1 MSLFNFNIDELL
13 TFFAVLVRYS
23 ILFSILPFL
32 GDRLVP
38 GPVKILL
45 AVAATLVL
53 FPALVASGKIN
64 PGEARIWAA
73 TSGGILTTV
82 GLEVV
87 CALALGFV
95 CRLIFDSISIG
106 ANFVG
111 SFMGFAAAS
120 QFDPH
125 QESQT
130 EVIAQFQTAIAMLV
144 FLALDGHHVMI
155 RAALDSYRVVGLGRA
170 SLNAIFN
177 QRLIHMSGQVLV
189 FGLQIAGPVAVSIF
203 SVNIIFAVLSKA
215 MPQLNVMVLSLGIT
229 TLLGFSVIFFNIPGF
244 QGEVIGIFGRM
255 NDWMQGALGALAS
268 RSAGS

>member
-1 MSLFNFNIDELL
+1 VSLFNFNVSEIL
-13 TFFAVLVRYS
+13 TFFAVMVRYS
-23 ILFSILPFL
+23 VLFSVLPFI
-32 GDRLVP
+32 GDRMIP

-45 AVAATLVL
+45 SMAASLVL
-53 FPALVASGKIN
+53 FPALVASGKVN
-64 PGEARIWAA
+64 PAEAKIWAA
-73 TSGGILTTV
+73 TSSGILITV

-87 CALALGFV
+87 FALALGFT

-130 EVIAQFQTAIAMLV
+130 EVIAQFQTTIAMLV
-144 FLALDGHHVMI
+144 FLALDGHHMMI
-155 RAALDSYRVVGLGRA
+155 RAALDSYRIVGLGRA
-170 SLNAIFN
+170 SLNMMFN
-177 QRLIHMSGQVLV
+177 QRLVHMTGQVLA

-215 MPQLNVMVLSLGIT
+215 MPQLNVMVLSLGVT
-229 TLLGFSVIFFNIPGF
+229 TLLGFSVIFLNIPGF

-255 NDWMQGALGALAS
+255 NDWMEGVMVAMAS
-268 RSAGS
+268 RS